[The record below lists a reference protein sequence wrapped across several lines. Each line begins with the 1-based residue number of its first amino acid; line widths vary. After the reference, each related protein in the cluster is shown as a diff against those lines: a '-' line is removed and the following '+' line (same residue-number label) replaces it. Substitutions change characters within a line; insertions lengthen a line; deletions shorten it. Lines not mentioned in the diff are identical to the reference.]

1 MINDNKHDKH
11 NKDKISFQKGKFPLV
26 SSVIGLVSGIPRITL
41 PRFWGLMPSWLWSKT
56 MRRRKSLRPVEKG
69 LLGTIL
75 KAPVTVPLSPLIGV
89 AKLAGRMGAIAEEE
103 MDQEANL
110 KDVLLELQMRRE
122 MGEMTE
128 EEYKKRA
135 EELQKELDELV
146 EEEKRKE

>member
-1 MINDNKHDKH
+1 MINDDNKH
-11 NKDKISFQKGKFPLV
+11 NKDKVPFQKGRFPLI

-41 PRFWGLMPSWLWSKT
+41 PRFLGLMPSWGWSKS
-56 MRRRKSLRPVEKG
+56 MKRRKSLRPVEKG

-75 KAPVTVPLSPLIGV
+75 KAPVTILLSPLTGV

-110 KDVLLELQMRRE
+110 KDALLELQMRRE

-128 EEYKKRA
+128 EEYKEKA
-135 EELQKELDELV
+135 GDLQKELDELV
-146 EEEKRKE
+146 EEKKEE

>member
-1 MINDNKHDKH
+1 MINDDNKHDKVP
-11 NKDKISFQKGKFPLV
+11 FQKGRFPLI

-41 PRFWGLMPSWLWSKT
+41 PRFWGLMPSWGWSKS
-56 MRRRKSLRPVEKG
+56 MKRRKSLRPVEKG
-69 LLGTIL
+69 LLGMIL
-75 KAPVTVPLSPLIGV
+75 KAPVTIPLSPLTGV
-89 AKLAGRMGAIAEEE
+89 AKLAGRMGAIADEE

-128 EEYKKRA
+128 EEYKEKA

-146 EEEKRKE
+146 KEKKEE

>member
-1 MINDNKHDKH
+1 MVNDDNKH
-11 NKDKISFQKGKFPLV
+11 NKDKVPFQKGRFPLV
-26 SSVIGLVSGIPRITL
+26 SSVIGLVSGIPRLSL
-41 PRFWGLMPSWLWSKT
+41 PRFWGLMPSWRWSKS
-56 MRRRKSLRPVEKG
+56 MKRRKTLRPVEKG

-110 KDVLLELQMRRE
+110 NDALLDLQMRRE

-128 EEYKKRA
+128 EEYKEKSGD
-135 EELQKELDELV
+135 LQKELDELV
-146 EEEKRKE
+146 EEKKEE